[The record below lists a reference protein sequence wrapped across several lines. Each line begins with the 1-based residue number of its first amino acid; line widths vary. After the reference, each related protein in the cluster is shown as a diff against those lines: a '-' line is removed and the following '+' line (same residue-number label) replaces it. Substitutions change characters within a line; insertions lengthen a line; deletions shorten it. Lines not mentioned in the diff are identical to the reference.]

1 MRPALFFIPFNL
13 APVSFAHLPVVVH
26 TYPAVPL
33 PMRAWVWRPVIVP
46 IYPDIMI
53 AIPAVISRDPH
64 VAGFRGRTGM
74 FHNHSGWTHANHDL
88 RV

>member
-1 MRPALFFIPFNL
+1 
-13 APVSFAHLPVVVH
+13 
-26 TYPAVPL
+26 
-33 PMRAWVWRPVIVP
+33 MRAWVWRPVIVP